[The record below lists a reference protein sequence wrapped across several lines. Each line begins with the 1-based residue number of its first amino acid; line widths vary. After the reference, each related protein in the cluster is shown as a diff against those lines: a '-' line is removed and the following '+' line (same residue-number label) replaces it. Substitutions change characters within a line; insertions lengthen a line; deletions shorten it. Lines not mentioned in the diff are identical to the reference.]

1 MPIPAT
7 PRAMVLR
14 AAAGIANERGGRRG
28 MPPIANVLDLLP
40 EKLREEVTDDAK
52 AALDNCGVPDLIEAL
67 RQILGWRGTAFGRRL
82 SRRPG
87 RGERTQCDF
96 ARGMEVSHERQL
108 FLWTMCEIRLP

>member
-1 MPIPAT
+1 
-7 PRAMVLR
+7 MVLR

-67 RQILGWRGTAFGRRL
+67 RQILGWRELR
-82 SRRPG
+82 S
-87 RGERTQCDF
+87 GEGFPVERVEEI
-96 ARGMEVSHERQL
+96 ARNAISLAEWR
-108 FLWTMCEIRLP
+108 